1 VTGRAFVT
9 AAGTSRC
16 IISGNPER
24 LNWLMRNSKFLN
36 SAIVHRL
43 PITGL
48 WHAGHIYSDS
58 HVGDIID
65 ARAHVV
71 GSFNLSHRVVIS
83 TRTGTRFE
91 TTTALSLFTEA
102 IRDILRY
109 SVQSSK
115 IATTLAEE
123 FTKPGSRVQ
132 LCGSKHGNAAE
143 SLELFLDGNAETP
156 IISEDLREWSL
167 PAQTSYSQS
176 NTTNGAIAIVG
187 MSGRFPGAP
196 DVDHLWDLLIN
207 GKNMYRKIPKDRF
220 DVETHY
226 DPEGKKNNSSHTPY
240 GCFIEEPG
248 LFDPRF
254 FSMSPREAT
263 QTDPM
268 HRLALVTAYE
278 ALEMSGF
285 VLDST
290 PSSQKDRVG
299 TFYGQTSDD
308 WREVNAAQNIETY
321 FIPGGV
327 RAFAPGRIN
336 YHFGFRGPSYS
347 VDTACSSSL
356 AAIQVACSSLKAGEC
371 DTAVAGGVNILTAPD
386 IFAGLSKGQFL
397 SKTGSCKT
405 WDSKADGYC
414 RADGVGSIVLK
425 RLEDAVADKD
435 NILGVIL
442 STATNHSA
450 DAISITHPHAGNQA
464 YLYRNVMHEAG
475 IDPLDVSYVEMHGT
489 GTQAGDMAEIRSV
502 SEVFAPQGARGT
514 GAAEALHIGA
524 VKCNIGHGEAA
535 AGIGALIKILLM
547 FEKSIIPRHI
557 GIQHEINP
565 SFPELQSRNMRIPFE
580 NTGWSTRDGT
590 PRTAFL
596 NNFSAAGGNTAMLIQ
611 ERPSRRPKSSDS
623 DPRIW
628 LPFTVSAKSLSSL
641 QKNLRHLITHI
652 ETLSH
657 DAFSDLSYTLSSRRT
672 HHNYRIAVTATN
684 INELKKLLVQKT
696 DQDNVSPIPSTSPKV
711 AFVFTGQGA
720 FYAEIGKS
728 LINHSKQFQSAIQ
741 HLDRLSTDQGF
752 PSFLPALTVKDID
765 SLSPLVT
772 QLAHLCI
779 QIALVQL
786 WRSWGVRP
794 SSVVGH
800 SLGEYAALY
809 AAGVLSMED
818 AIYLVGARARLME
831 FECEKNT
838 HAMLA
843 VKASVAE
850 VESAVGHMSFEVAC
864 LNSPNDTVLVGTVEE
879 INALSKTLKELGTAC
894 TLLNLPYAFHSAQI
908 DPILSPFED
917 LASAVIFKKPQI
929 PVFSPLLG
937 EAIESE
943 GMFDAAYLCR
953 HAREC
958 VNFVQALQQG
968 QSQGQITPKTMFVEV
983 GPHPICSKMVMNTI
997 SSGAFTV
1004 PSLSRDQDSWR
1015 SLTNTICLLH
1025 CAGLKIDFREFYR
1038 QYESCRT
1045 LLHLPSYSFDNKN
1058 YWIDYVNDW
1067 CLYKVEPR
1075 NAKSIEE
1082 SHAVPRSRLST
1093 SSVHRIT
1100 LEEFKDGKGTLTAE
1114 TDLSDPV
1121 LRAAVQ
1127 GHQVN
1132 NTSLFSSVRQIIVY
1146 FGDRN

>member
-1 VTGRAFVT
+1 
-9 AAGTSRC
+9 
-16 IISGNPER
+16 
-24 LNWLMRNSKFLN
+24 LQNSKFLET
-36 SAIVHRL
+36 AIKQKL
-43 PITGL
+43 PSKGI
-48 WHAGHIYSDS
+48 WHAGHIYTEH
-58 HVGDIID
+58 HVADIID
-65 ARAHVV
+65 ARAHIICD
-71 GSFNLSHRVVIS
+71 FDLSQRVVIS
-83 TRTGTRFE
+83 TRNGTE
-91 TTTALSLFTEA
+91 IKADTALFLFKET
-102 IRDILRY
+102 IQDILRHP
-109 SVQSSK
+109 VHSSS
-115 IATTLAEE
+115 IAKSLAQD
-123 FTKPGSRVQ
+123 FIRSDTRVQ
-132 LCGSKHGNAAE
+132 LFGSEHGDMAE
-143 SLELFLDGNAETP
+143 DLELFLGGATGKP
-156 IISEDLREWSL
+156 IHYENLRKWSSPAHAQSSGDITSE
-167 PAQTSYSQS
+167 PAV
-176 NTTNGAIAIVG
+176 AIVG

-196 DVDHLWDLLIN
+196 DIDHLWDLLIH
-207 GKNMYRKIPKDRF
+207 GKNMYREIPKDRF
-220 DVETHY
+220 DVSTHY

-290 PSSQKDRVG
+290 PSSQKDRIG

-425 RLEDAVADKD
+425 RLDDAVADKN

-464 YLYRNVMHEAG
+464 YLYQNVLHDAG

-502 SEVFAPQGARGT
+502 SEVFAPEGARGT
-514 GAAEALHIGA
+514 DVKSALHIGA

-535 AGIGALIKILLM
+535 AGIGALIKLLLM
-547 FEKSIIPRHI
+547 FQKSIIPRHI

-565 SFPELQSRNMRIPFE
+565 SFPELESRNMRVPFE
-580 NTGWSTRDGT
+580 NTLWTSSDGT
-590 PRTAFL
+590 PRIAFL

-611 ERPSRRPKSSDS
+611 EGPSRGSTSLDR
-623 DPRIW
+623 DPRVF
-628 LPFTVSAKSLSSL
+628 LPFAISAKSLSSL
-641 QKNLRHLITHI
+641 QKNVQRLITHVGTI
-652 ETLSH
+652 PQ

-672 HHNYRIAVTATN
+672 HHNYRIAVAAAN
-684 INELKKLLVQKT
+684 LDELKMSLTKIIGGES
-696 DQDNVSPIPSTSPKV
+696 VSPIPSTSPKV
-711 AFVFTGQGA
+711 AFVFTGQGS
-720 FYAEIGKS
+720 FYAGIGKS
-728 LINHSKQFQSAIQ
+728 LMDHSKHYRSTIQ
-741 HLDRLSTDQGF
+741 HLDKLSTGQGY
-752 PSFLPALTVKDID
+752 PSFLPALEAAELE

-772 QLAHLCI
+772 QLAHLCV
-779 QIALVQL
+779 QIALVHL

-794 SSVVGH
+794 SVVVGH

-818 AIYLVGARARLME
+818 VIYLVGARARLME
-831 FECEKNT
+831 LECGKNT

-843 VKASVAE
+843 AKASVANL
-850 VESAVGHMSFEVAC
+850 ESAVGHLPFEVAC
-864 LNSPNDTVLVGTVEE
+864 LNSPNDTVLVGTIEE
-879 INALSKTLKELGTAC
+879 INALSKALKDVGIPC
-894 TLLNLPYAFHSAQI
+894 TLLNLPYAFHSAQV
-908 DPILSPFED
+908 DPILPRFEE
-917 LASAVIFKKPQI
+917 LASEIIFKKPQI
-929 PVFSPLLG
+929 PILSPLLG
-937 EAIESE
+937 DMVDSE
-943 GMFDAAYLCR
+943 GVFDSTYLCR

-958 VNFVQALQQG
+958 VNFVQALEAG
-968 QSQGQITPKTMFVEV
+968 QSQGHFTPKTMFIEV
-983 GPHPICSKMVMNTI
+983 GPHPICSKMVTSTL
-997 SSGAFTV
+997 SSATSTFASLIKGKE
-1004 PSLSRDQDSWR
+1004 PWGSLSS
-1015 SLTNTICLLH
+1015 SICSLH
-1025 CAGLKIDFREFYR
+1025 CAGIAIDFREFHR
-1038 QYESCRT
+1038 EYESSRN
-1045 LLHLPSYSFDNKN
+1045 LLDLPSYSFDNKN
-1058 YWIDYVNDW
+1058 YWIEYVNDW
-1067 CLYKVEPR
+1067 CLHKVEPR
-1075 NAKSIEE
+1075 NIKAIEE
-1082 SHAVPRSRLST
+1082 RPTASQSRLST
-1093 SSVHRIT
+1093 SSVHKIT
-1100 LEEFKDGKGTLTAE
+1100 KEDFENGKGTLESE
-1114 TDLSDPV
+1114 TDLTDPV

-1132 NTSLFSSVRQIIVY
+1132 NTSLFSSVGSISIY
-1146 FGDRN
+1146 FTEQR